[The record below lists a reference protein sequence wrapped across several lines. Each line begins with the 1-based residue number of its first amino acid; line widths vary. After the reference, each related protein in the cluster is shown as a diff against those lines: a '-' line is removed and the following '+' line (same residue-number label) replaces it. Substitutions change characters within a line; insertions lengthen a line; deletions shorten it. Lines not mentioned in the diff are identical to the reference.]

1 MYLFWI
7 SIKKEFIQLSRDRVG
22 LLLMF
27 VMPVLLAVVMTA
39 LQNSVYRMVN
49 ENRINMLVCNND
61 TSVQTLTFVDA
72 LKNSGLFS
80 IQVAKDKSVAETEKI
95 ADDNDALVILTIPQG
110 FFYNLQKQVTQR
122 SAIALQGFGLK
133 EQDSAKITIDSLQL
147 QLIFNPVLQETY
159 RYSIKA
165 SVNGVMQV
173 IQNKMMIDQLYRSI
187 NGEEIP
193 ADMAK
198 KLMPEAIAIN
208 ESTLHN
214 GSIPNPNSTQHN
226 IPAWTLF
233 AMFFSV
239 ISLGSNMVREKV
251 SGSFLRLKIMPSS
264 LSVLILS
271 KQVLFLAV
279 TLFQTVLIF
288 SIGRWVFP
296 LLHLPALSLP
306 SSYLSLF
313 VISFFSGWC
322 AISYALCVGIIAQTQ
337 EQANGFGAAS
347 IIILA
352 ALGGIFVPGFAMPEL
367 FKQISYISPFKW
379 ALDGFYNVFLLDHSL
394 PHIFLNILPLLAL
407 IILFQ
412 IIIYLTLKRKNL
424 I

>member
-1 MYLFWI
+1 
-7 SIKKEFIQLSRDRVG
+7 
-22 LLLMF
+22 MF

>member
-61 TSVQTLTFVDA
+61 TSGQTLTFVGA
-72 LKNSGLFS
+72 LKNSGMFS
-80 IQVAKDKSVAETEKI
+80 IQVAKDKSTAETEKI
-95 ADDNDALVILTIPQG
+95 AEENDALVILTIPQG
-110 FFYNLQKQVTQR
+110 YFYNLQKQVAQR
-122 SAIALQGFGLK
+122 SAIAMQGFGLK
-133 EQDSAKITIDSLQL
+133 EQDSAVITFDSMQL
-147 QLIFNPVLQETY
+147 QLMFNPVLQETY

-173 IQNKMMIDQLYRSI
+173 MQNRMMIDQLYRSI

-193 ADMAK
+193 QDVAQ
-198 KLMPEAIAIN
+198 KLMPDAVSIN
-208 ESTLHN
+208 ESTLHA

-296 LLHLPALSLP
+296 LLNLPALNLP
-306 SSYLSLF
+306 SSYLALF
-313 VISFFSGWC
+313 VVSFISGWC

-367 FKQISYISPFKW
+367 FKQVSYISPFKW
-379 ALDGFYNVFLLDHSL
+379 ALDGFYNVFLLNHSL
-394 PHIFLNILPLLAL
+394 SKIFLNILPLLAL
-407 IILFQ
+407 IIILQ